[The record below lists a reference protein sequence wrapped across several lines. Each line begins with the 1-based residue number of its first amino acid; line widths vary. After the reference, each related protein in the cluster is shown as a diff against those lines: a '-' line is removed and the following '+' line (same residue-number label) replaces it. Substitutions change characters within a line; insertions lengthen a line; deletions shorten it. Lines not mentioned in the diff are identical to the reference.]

1 MPMPGIKTEE
11 QGNGVGIH
19 NIYMHPSL
27 VWILIGAST
36 FNRKHNPHK
45 TKQKWLLKNQARTT
59 TSKTRASRSSLTRLR
74 TAPVN
79 WRIRNPILLLRRVCF
94 AKHSANDKL
103 LTCCSH
109 RICSSCSQ
117 DPARSSKPTQGGRQ
131 ATRTTRAAAS
141 R

>member
-1 MPMPGIKTEE
+1 MPMPGIKIEE

-79 WRIRNPILLLRRVCF
+79 WRIRNPILLLRRSQNMFQPQPRSCPLVK
-94 AKHSANDKL
+94 AHPRRK
-103 LTCCSH
+103 TSH
-109 RICSSCSQ
+109 QDHQSGRITMTK
-117 DPARSSKPTQGGRQ
+117 SKTL
-131 ATRTTRAAAS
+131 
-141 R
+141 